1 MFALKRRL
9 PALAIALAPLFV
21 ACSDSLSPDSV
32 NPEAL
37 EQRMSDITGAFDNAS
52 FQSVASLSDLF
63 PQFAGVAALRAGM
76 PIDPRLKGPRLM
88 AQTQRRLENAR
99 LYTSLRSNTQALF
112 PANVL
117 GKTLVW
123 DANVHDWAIGNQSG
137 APANGLRIMLYNVDQ
152 NTLEPIVAQ
161 QLGYL
166 ELTDESSPQADRLGV
181 LVTLGNSTVA
191 DYVISMVNTTSSL
204 SSTAEG
210 SITNISGSE
219 QVDFDFTETVTNT
232 ALTAVA
238 DLVGSNGGHVLVQI
252 SATASD
258 ATLSIA
264 VGQQRNN
271 LSMNVSLDENS
282 DDVVGD
288 VKYNGTVVA
297 TIDGT
302 IDVPTFTARSG
313 RTLSQNEV
321 LALGSI
327 FVKAVVIV
335 ADVGIAV
342 FAPGAI
348 VFN

>member
-32 NPEAL
+32 DPQAL
-37 EQRMSDITGAFDNAS
+37 EQRMSDITSAFNNAS
-52 FQSVASLSDLF
+52 FQSVGALSDLF
-63 PQFAGVAALRAGM
+63 PQFAGVAALRAGT
-76 PIDPRLKGPRLM
+76 PIDPRLKGPRLT
-88 AQTQRRLENAR
+88 AQIQRRLESAR
-99 LYTSLRSNTQALF
+99 LYASLRNTQALF

-117 GKTLVW
+117 GKTLEW
-123 DANVHDWAIGNQSG
+123 DANGHQWVIGNQNG
-137 APANGLRIMLYNVDQ
+137 APASGVRILLYNVDQ
-152 NTLEPIVAQ
+152 TTFEPIVAQ

-181 LVTLGNSTVA
+181 LITLGNSTVA

-210 SITNISGSE
+210 SMSSISGSE

-232 ALTAVA
+232 AITAVA
-238 DLVGSNGGHVLVQI
+238 DLVGSQGGHVVVQVQG
-252 SATASD
+252 TASS

-271 LSMNVSLDENS
+271 LSMNVSLDDTSN
-282 DDVVGD
+282 DVVGE

-302 IDVPTFTARSG
+302 IDDPTFTARSG

-327 FVKAVVIV
+327 FLKAVIVV
-335 ADVGIAV
+335 ADVGLAV
-342 FAPGAI
+342 FAPGVI